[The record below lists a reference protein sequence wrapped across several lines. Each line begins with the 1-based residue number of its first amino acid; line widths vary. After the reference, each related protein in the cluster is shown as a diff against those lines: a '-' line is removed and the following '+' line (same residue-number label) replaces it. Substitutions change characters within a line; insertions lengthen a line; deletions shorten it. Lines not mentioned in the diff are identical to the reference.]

1 MRPSLVAALA
11 LVVAAMAGCS
21 DTDERPERS
30 AFVQRADSRLIKVQS
45 VGLAAFGPINPHT
58 ATVPE
63 VRDAFGEPTS
73 ETAAGD
79 ECRRSWASLGLE
91 IRFEADGE
99 DACADDGRIVGAA
112 VTGAPAARAGWNT
125 AEGIRPLQ
133 PVEAVERIYPEVEP
147 IGAGTV
153 ALVTRPSEL
162 PGPPVL
168 LAKIAEG
175 KVQSMLFPID
185 AD

>member
-1 MRPSLVAALA
+1 MRPSLVAAVA
-11 LVVAAMAGCS
+11 LVVAAIAGCS

-30 AFVQRADSRLIKVQS
+30 GFVQRPDSRLIKVQS

-58 ATVPE
+58 ATVPQ
-63 VRDAFGEPTS
+63 VREAFGEPSS
-73 ETAAGD
+73 EAAAGD
-79 ECRRSWASLGLE
+79 ECRRRWASLGLE

-99 DACADDGRIVGAA
+99 GACAGEGRILSMAL
-112 VTGAPAARAGWNT
+112 TGAPAARAGWNT

-133 PVEAVERIYPEVEP
+133 PVDAVERIYPEVGP
-147 IGAGTV
+147 IGAGAV
-153 ALVTRPSEL
+153 ALVTRPSEF

-168 LAKIAEG
+168 LATIAEG
-175 KVQSMLFPID
+175 KVETMLFPID